1 MFMLFLQA
9 IPLQFLQIVLDTGTP
24 RTGDLPKSLEL
35 PSPLAST
42 PFANMKKSHEA
53 NERLT
58 RWHLRLEFF
67 AYETLGNLRISE
79 LFDIIVDYPER

>member
-1 MFMLFLQA
+1 MIFFGQA
-9 IPLQFLQIVLDTGTP
+9 IPLQFLQIVLDSSSP
-24 RTGDLPKSLEL
+24 RRGDLPKSSDL

-42 PFANMKKSHEA
+42 PFANIKRSHEA
-53 NERLT
+53 NERVT

-67 AYETLGNLRISE
+67 AYETLGNLRINE

>member
-1 MFMLFLQA
+1 MLFFPQA
-9 IPLQFLQIVLDTGTP
+9 IPLQFLQIVLDTSTP
-24 RTGDLPKSLEL
+24 RIDDLPKPLDL

-53 NERLT
+53 NERVT